1 MLSHACSEVGQGWGL
16 GLHEAMDQ
24 IGAIIGPLIV
34 ALVLFFNGSYQT
46 SFAIPSK
53 FKEFWGM

>member
-1 MLSHACSEVGQGWGL
+1 MFRSWAGWGF